1 MTWTKLE
8 KPEKPRFPEGFLT
21 LDGTLEQSG
30 RDWILA
36 AGPLF
41 MRTSLGAV
49 PLRRDPLLKEV
60 SKDPVQ
66 EFGESPCH
74 WYL

>member
-30 RDWILA
+30 RDWI
-36 AGPLF
+36 
-41 MRTSLGAV
+41 
-49 PLRRDPLLKEV
+49 
-60 SKDPVQ
+60 
-66 EFGESPCH
+66 
-74 WYL
+74 